1 MSSRPSHPSRPA
13 RLSASSGPPNSTDS
27 TDSPENPSAPATFVP
42 SPPAR
47 QSGSSRL
54 SKRPSSESS
63 RGSGS
68 GSGSGLRV
76 LPLEEPSQLE
86 PARRGRKKALEM
98 PPLPQAILDGMTELE
113 RQHHQFFVDSI
124 AQDYQIKKPSDF
136 LALHMAALDFIQL
149 LRVQAYQMQTG
160 EVLSASKLHP
170 GPQVRSW
177 LDSMSTTRRARKEQP
192 SAEDEEL
199 EKWKQGLRKISS

>member
-1 MSSRPSHPSRPA
+1 
-13 RLSASSGPPNSTDS
+13 
-27 TDSPENPSAPATFVP
+27 
-42 SPPAR
+42 
-47 QSGSSRL
+47 
-54 SKRPSSESS
+54 
-63 RGSGS
+63 
-68 GSGSGLRV
+68 V
-76 LPLEEPSQLE
+76 LPLEEASQLE
-86 PARRGRKKALEM
+86 PAKRGRKKALEM

-113 RQHHQFFVDSI
+113 RAHHQFFVDSI

-192 SAEDEEL
+192 SEEDEDL
-199 EKWKQGLRKISS
+199 KRWKEGLRKISS